1 MDPETYDIE
10 RKKWDALAK
19 KALPGIR
26 ASTTDEDFQAHAR
39 RTATMVGM
47 AEFLGDLHGKR
58 VLEAGCGLGRLSVRL
73 ARSGAIVTAFDLSA
87 MSVEA
92 TRKRA
97 AQNDLSDRIKPV
109 VASGEHLPF
118 AEESF
123 DVVVGKAVLHH
134 LHADLAAPHL
144 FRVLKQNGRAAFAEP
159 LGMNPLLRFGRD
171 HLPYAHKKP
180 RGADEP
186 LDYETIER
194 WGASFREFSYR
205 EVQLLSMLERGFGFN
220 RRFGLLRRIDDVLL
234 QILPFL
240 RRYCR
245 YVVLTMVK

>member
-19 KALPGIR
+19 QALPDIR
-26 ASTTDEDFQAHAR
+26 PSKTVEDFQTHAR
-39 RTATMVGM
+39 STATMVGM
-47 AEFLGDLHGKR
+47 AEFLGDLQGKH
-58 VLEAGCGLGRLSVRL
+58 VLEMGCGLGRLSVRL
-73 ARSGAIVTAFDLSA
+73 ARSGALVTAFDLSP

-92 TRKRA
+92 TRRRA
-97 AQNDLSDRIKPV
+97 AQNGLSDRIKALV
-109 VASGEHLPF
+109 SSGEHLPF
-118 AEESF
+118 ADESF

-134 LHADLAAPHL
+134 LHVDLAAPDL
-144 FRVLKQNGRAAFAEP
+144 YRVLKQNGRAAFAEP

-180 RGADEP
+180 RGADVP

-194 WGASFREFSYR
+194 WGASFREFAYR
-205 EVQLLSMLERGFGFN
+205 EVQLFSMLERVFGFR

-234 QILPFL
+234 RRLPFL

-245 YVVLTMVK
+245 YVVLTMIK